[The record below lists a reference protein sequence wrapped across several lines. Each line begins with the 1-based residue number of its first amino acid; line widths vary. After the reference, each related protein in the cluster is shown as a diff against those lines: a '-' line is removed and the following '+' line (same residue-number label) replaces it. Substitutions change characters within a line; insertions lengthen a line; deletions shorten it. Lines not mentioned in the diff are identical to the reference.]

1 MSNKEYRKTE
11 HADPDIVIRHLDGI
25 ETWEIPAKSDT
36 KYLSHSYFRYI
47 GQFPP
52 QIARAIIRQYSKAG
66 ETLIDPMCG
75 GGTVLLE
82 ARLAGLNAIGIDINP
97 VAILWSK
104 VRCTYVEEKKLISTI
119 KNHLDAVQQDLSSG
133 LITID
138 RFVQD
143 RSPRQTK
150 NVLELPDLHGNE
162 EFYEKNTLHQL
173 AIILRQIQQIENKD
187 CRDFALAALLAILRK
202 VSLANKKK
210 MNVVIDMK
218 AKKYSV
224 FRTYENQLK
233 TMILMNEKM
242 RGLFGNT
249 CLALQKG
256 DILSFSIPKGPID
269 MAIIHPPY
277 PTNTSF
283 AESLRLQLA
292 FMGID
297 HKSLIKHEVQVRGSY
312 FHKSNGVQRYLVDWH
327 NILKKI
333 YGVLRPQAICT
344 VVVGD
349 GRIEYV
355 RLPMGAITCEFA
367 TDIGFS
373 TERFIRHTLVNNT
386 GRTLNR
392 RMTQDYVIVLRKVS

>member
-1 MSNKEYRKTE
+1 MSDRNHYET
-11 HADPDIVIRHLDGI
+11 DPDIVIEQHNGTEI
-25 ETWEIPAKSDT
+25 WEIPAKSDT

-52 QIARAIIRQYSKAG
+52 QIPRAIIRQYSKPN

-75 GGTVLLE
+75 GGTALLE
-82 ARLAGLNAIGIDINP
+82 ARLVGLNAVGIDINP

-104 VRCTYVEEKKLISTI
+104 VRCTYIERRKLVSVIE
-119 KNHLDAVQQDLSSG
+119 NHLNAVQRDLSSD

-138 RFVQD
+138 KFVED
-143 RSPRQTK
+143 RRLPQTK
-150 NVLELPDLHGNE
+150 ENIELPDLNGNE
-162 EFYEKNTLHQL
+162 EFYEKNTLRQL
-173 AIILRQIQQIENKD
+173 AIVLRQIRQIED
-187 CRDFALAALLAILRK
+187 EECRDFTLAALLSILRK

-210 MNVVIDMK
+210 MNVVIDRK
-218 AKKYSV
+218 AKKYPV
-224 FRTYENQLK
+224 FRTYEKQLK
-233 TMILMNEKM
+233 TMTLTNEKM
-242 RGLFGNT
+242 NGLFGNT
-249 CLALQKG
+249 SLILQEG
-256 DILSFSIPKGPID
+256 DILSCSLPKNHLD

-297 HKSLIKHEVQVRGSY
+297 HKTLVKHEVQVRGSY
-312 FHKSNGVQRYLVDWH
+312 FHKPQGVQRYLVDWH
-327 NILKKI
+327 NILKKVHE
-333 YGVLRPQAICT
+333 VLRPKAICA
-344 VVVGD
+344 VVIGD

-367 TDIGFS
+367 SDIGFA
-373 TERFIRHTLVNNT
+373 TERFIQHTLVNNT

-392 RMTQDYVIVLRKVS
+392 RMTQDYVIVLRKTS